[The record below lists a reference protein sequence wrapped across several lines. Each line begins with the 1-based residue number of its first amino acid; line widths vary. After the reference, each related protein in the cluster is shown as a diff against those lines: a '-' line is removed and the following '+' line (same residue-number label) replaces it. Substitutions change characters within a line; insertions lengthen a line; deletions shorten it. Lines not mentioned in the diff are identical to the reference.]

1 MLDVSSRNEFFGF
14 KCLHYSV
21 SESVGTIKV
30 EVENKTQKK
39 SRVRVRTVDDQ
50 AVAGEDFEAVDEVLE
65 FRDGQKT

>member
-1 MLDVSSRNEFFGF
+1 LLDAASRNEFFGF
-14 KCLHYSV
+14 RCLHYSV

-39 SRVRVRTVDDQ
+39 SKVRVRTVDDQ
-50 AVAGEDFEAVDEVLE
+50 AVGGEDFEPVDELLE